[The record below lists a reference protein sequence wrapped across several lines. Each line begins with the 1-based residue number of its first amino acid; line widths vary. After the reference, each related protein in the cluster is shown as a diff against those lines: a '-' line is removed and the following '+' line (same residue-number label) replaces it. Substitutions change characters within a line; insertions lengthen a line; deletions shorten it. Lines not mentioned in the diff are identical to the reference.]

1 MLLPFSHAMGFD
13 IKEFAVLPEVAVG
26 RILKHVDNVTA
37 PDLEAKSYWTAQGE
51 QGRLVAF

>member
-1 MLLPFSHAMGFD
+1 MLLLFSHAMGFD